1 LPFQRLT
8 DRYVTRGETSPWWS
22 SIESAI
28 LEHSVSS
35 TASHAIPGAK
45 LMPANSLFSRD
56 LPFFEPATR
65 KDRAR
70 QRLARPYRAPAK
82 CRAGQ
87 PQPTLHGLFWE
98 K

>member
-1 LPFQRLT
+1 
-8 DRYVTRGETSPWWS
+8 
-22 SIESAI
+22 
-28 LEHSVSS
+28 
-35 TASHAIPGAK
+35 
-45 LMPANSLFSRD
+45 MPANSLFSRD